1 MVLRAGHN
9 LSNVTEQAANSA
21 LAHTSLNGGL
31 VPGGLLNSFPGSA
44 GVVHKSMAGNY
55 LVLGELQDQVDPRIT
70 DISPAPGTTIYPQ
83 TVISF
88 KVTDNNGIYL
98 VELQVDQGQREVI
111 HDGIAFLY
119 PYLHSTIAEIVGGYQ
134 FQVRRTGG
142 WRKPPTFY
150 LRALDPSFNNPV
162 Q

>member
-21 LAHTSLNGGL
+21 LAHTALNGGL

-70 DISPAPGTTIYPQ
+70 DISPPPGTTIFPL
-83 TVISF
+83 TEISF
-88 KVTDNNGIYL
+88 NVTDNNGLFL
-98 VELQVDQGQREVI
+98 VELQVDQGQREVV
-111 HDGIAFLY
+111 HDGDSFLY
-119 PYLHSTIAEIVGGYQ
+119 PYLHCTRVAIVGGYY
-134 FQVRRTGG
+134 FQIRRTGG
-142 WRKPPTFY
+142 WRKPPTFH

-162 Q
+162 H